1 MIFDIGGAM
10 YGLGNLAGLVRNGA
24 VPGAVATYLSASI
37 GEVDVQLAAARRL
50 RVLRGSAHCVGGK
63 LACAQHAAGPP
74 HHKVSPS
81 LGI

>member
-37 GEVDVQLAAARRL
+37 GKVDAQLAAARRL
-50 RVLRGSAHCVGGK
+50 RVLRRSAHCVGGK

-74 HHKVSPS
+74 QPQG
-81 LGI
+81 LP